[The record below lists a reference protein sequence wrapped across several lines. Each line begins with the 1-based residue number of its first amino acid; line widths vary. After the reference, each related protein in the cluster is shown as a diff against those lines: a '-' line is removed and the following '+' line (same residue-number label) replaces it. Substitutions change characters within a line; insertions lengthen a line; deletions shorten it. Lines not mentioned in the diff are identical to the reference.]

1 MGVLVTALVIVGL
14 LLVVVLVAVA
24 LLAAGRP
31 GADLAVDYALRRR
44 AAAQQLPAAT
54 AAALTPADIAALPA
68 PVQRYLH
75 RSGAIGKPPVRCFH
89 VVWDAEMFKAPGQK
103 GMPGPAEQF
112 DVVQPPRRLFFMSTR
127 LFGLPVAV
135 LHDYAGATASMR
147 VRVASLVNMVDRQG
161 ADLARIETVTLLN
174 DLCFLSPSALA
185 GPQFVWQAVDDRH
198 AQVTFNSGTHTVR
211 ATLVFD
217 DRGDLVNFHSD
228 DRGEAQSDG
237 TPQRLR
243 WSTPMR
249 DIREFQGRR
258 VPTRGQAIWH
268 RPEGEFVYGRFL
280 LRSIRFDEA
289 G

>member
-1 MGVLVTALVIVGL
+1 VSTLVILGL
-14 LLVVVLVAVA
+14 LAAAA
-24 LLAAGRP
+24 LLAGAVLAARRP

-54 AAALTPADIAALPA
+54 AAALTPADIAGLPA

-75 RSGAIGKPPVRCFH
+75 RSGAIGKPPVRCFE

-103 GMPGPAEQF
+103 GMPGPAQQF

-127 LFGLPVAV
+127 MFGLPVAV

-147 VRVASLVNMVDRQG
+147 VRVVRLVNMVNRHG
-161 ADLARIETVTLLN
+161 ADLARIETVTVLN
-174 DLCFLSPSALA
+174 DLCFLAPSALA
-185 GPQFVWQAVDDRH
+185 GPQFVWQAVDDLQAH
-198 AQVTFNSGTHTVR
+198 VTFTSGPHTVR
-211 ATLVFD
+211 AALVFD
-217 DRGDLVNFHSD
+217 GHGDLVNFHSD
-228 DRGEAQSDG
+228 DRGEDQSDG

-258 VPTRGQAIWH
+258 VPTRGEAIWH
-268 RPEGEFVYGRFL
+268 RPEGDFVYGRFL